1 MALSKA
7 EERRQRF
14 LENKEKFE
22 GNYYAMQKAE
32 FEKDYTVYFLNDG
45 TITCITKEEVE
56 PKKEWKSYTFSR
68 DQVKILDG
76 KNLDLYRVSA
86 NPDDE
91 NTYHIELRPIESLY
105 VRNEDAFVQLIEYDK
120 SRSYNIKVGFKA
132 GKFNITASAKT
143 KNKYKGKD
151 LNTITAKGH
160 KELVFYFTSVND
172 PHFMIYYIKVP
183 LKDLI
188 EDGSYAV
195 DTPKDL
201 DRCSVY
207 TLQIFDKYVRT

>member
-14 LENKEKFE
+14 LANKEKFE

-32 FEKDYTVYFLNDG
+32 YEKNYTVYFLDDG
-45 TITCITKEEVE
+45 TITCITKEEIV
-56 PKKEWKSYTFSR
+56 PKKEWKSYKFTR

-76 KNLDLYRVSA
+76 KNIDIYRVSA

-105 VRNEDAFVQLIEYDK
+105 VRNEDAFVQLIEYSK
-120 SRSYNIKVGFKA
+120 SRSYNIKVEFKN
-132 GKFNITASAKT
+132 KNFIVTASAKT

-151 LNTITAKGH
+151 LERITAKGH
-160 KELVFYFTSVND
+160 KDLLFYFTSVND
-172 PHFMIYYIKVP
+172 PHFMIFFIKIS
-183 LKDLI
+183 LKELI
-188 EDGSYAV
+188 EKGSV
-195 DTPKDL
+195 KTETPKDL